1 MLLIFLVTWPGGSTG
16 PVPSAP
22 PSPGAT
28 DTLRVDLAQTVV
40 RWKGTKF
47 WGLGKHEGV
56 VRLASGELQVQSGN
70 LMGGTFV
77 IDMTT
82 IAVTDIPAHEPVPRR
97 RLENHLKSDDFF
109 AVGSYPAARFKL
121 DEVNRQGGQ
130 RYRVTGTLTMRGRSH
145 PVTFDARVETTEP
158 DALVARAQFSIDRQK
173 WGVAYRGSRL
183 TDDLVDDEIHLDLY
197 LVAGR

>member
-1 MLLIFLVTWPGGSTG
+1 MSEDFISASTTMNKQVMTMMTDSTITDEKLAEFVKVEVLKLLPLLPENI
-16 PVPSAP
+16 
-22 PSPGAT
+22 
-28 DTLRVDLAQTVV
+28 
-40 RWKGTKF
+40 
-47 WGLGKHEGV
+47 
-56 VRLASGELQVQSGN
+56 QS
-70 LMGGTFV
+70 
-77 IDMTT
+77 
-82 IAVTDIPAHEPVPRR
+82 DIPAHEPVPRR